1 LKHFYLKLLTARK
14 HSQKKRFIASQY
26 ANTNIMRPQVI
37 GGIQDRADA
46 FIRKCIESGKSGMD
60 AYVSFIRYVPEQI

>member
-1 LKHFYLKLLTARK
+1 
-14 HSQKKRFIASQY
+14 
-26 ANTNIMRPQVI
+26 MRPQVI